1 MTHRT
6 TTTLRGVAVAVG
18 LALLVGCTST
28 EPDPEPTDPAPTS
41 TAEPEPGPEE
51 VALPD
56 HAAGRAAAW
65 VMSLLDD
72 EPGAPL
78 PEAEERFA
86 PEFLEELPVEALAE
100 VIDQLRTFG
109 PWTVTAVEGT
119 ESELVARIE
128 GVQSFDLQLSLDED
142 ELIQGLFFAT
152 PAPDREPAASWEEL
166 VEEVEDL
173 PGSVSML
180 VARPADQGCVALDG
194 GPAGPV
200 GSAAGEQLPVGS
212 VAKLYVLGAVVEA
225 VEAGDLAWD
234 TDLTL
239 TDDLRSLPSGE
250 LQEEPAGTTVT
261 VEAAAEAMIS
271 ISDNTATDLLIDAV
285 GREQVEAALTSMGH
299 SDPAANTPFPSTREL
314 FQLGWGGG
322 AELRNQW
329 RDAGTEE
336 RRALLEELPDG
347 EIDIDVVEVTRA
359 TVWHRDVDWFA
370 TAEDLCLAHAALAEL
385 AGTEA
390 GAPVRDILALNP
402 GVVPADAGA
411 PAYLAFK
418 GGSVTGVMAG
428 AWYAEDAE
436 GDPVVVTLQSASR
449 DPAGGLPVT
458 TMVGIA
464 TDALRLAL
472 QDD

>member
-18 LALLVGCTST
+18 LTLLVGCTST
-28 EPDPEPTDPAPTS
+28 EPDPEPSDPTPTS
-41 TAEPEPGPEE
+41 TAEPELEE

-56 HAAGRAAAW
+56 HAAGQAAAW

-72 EPGAPL
+72 EPGEPL
-78 PEAEERFA
+78 PGAEERFA

-119 ESELVARIE
+119 ESELLARID

-166 VEEVEDL
+166 VEEVEAL
-173 PGSVSML
+173 SGSVSVL
-180 VARPADQGCVALDG
+180 VARPDGQGCVALDG

-225 VEAGDLAWD
+225 VESGDLAWD
-234 TDLTL
+234 ADLTL

-250 LQEEPAGTTVT
+250 LQDEPAGTTVT

-299 SDPAANTPFPSTREL
+299 GDPAANTPFPSTREL

-329 RDAGTEE
+329 RDASSEE
-336 RRALLEELPDG
+336 RRTLLEDLPDG
-347 EIDIDVVEVTRA
+347 EIDIDAVEVTRA

-370 TAEDLCLAHAALAEL
+370 TGEDLCQAHAALAEL

-402 GVVPADAGA
+402 GVAPADAGA

-436 GDPVVVTLQSASR
+436 GDAVVVTLQSASR
-449 DPAGGLPVT
+449 DPSGVLPVA
-458 TMVGIA
+458 TMVGVA

-472 QDD
+472 EDD